1 MHERKERTFQ
11 HLLNLFN
18 LTLSWLWFSEDVCSS
33 EFFDTSLG
41 FDIHRNDRASD
52 PHGGVLLAVKKDLE
66 LNNVKK
72 SKSLELI
79 SGTIKTSQNKKMIIG
94 SYYRPPNRTDDD
106 YLIKTKEE
114 ISSTLRKTNKNAVF
128 ILGGDFNAPD
138 INWQSNN
145 ITGAKHYSKKVN
157 QTYLDLA
164 AEHSLEQ
171 MVDFPTRGD
180 NTLNLVFTSHPS
192 YVERCKP
199 LPPIADNSDHDI
211 VLFDTSHQP
220 VITRPKRRT
229 IYLWKK
235 HHGN

>member
-1 MHERKERTFQ
+1 MTDNTM
-11 HLLNLFN
+11 NLFN

-41 FDIHRNDRASD
+41 FDIHRNDRAID

-66 LNNVKK
+66 LSNVNK

-94 SYYRPPNRTDDD
+94 SYYRSLNRTDDD

-114 ISSTLRKTNKNAVF
+114 ISPLRKTNKNAVF

-157 QTYLDLA
+157 QIYLDLA

-180 NTLNLVFTSHPS
+180 NTLDF
-192 YVERCKP
+192 
-199 LPPIADNSDHDI
+199 AA
-211 VLFDTSHQP
+211 
-220 VITRPKRRT
+220 
-229 IYLWKK
+229 
-235 HHGN
+235 